1 MTPPPHNHTAKVV
14 KLVFKVG
21 QFDFRVLENHPAGLV
36 LVSPWL
42 LSAVRKP
49 ALASNCCNL
58 KVSKKIMRGTYVYP
72 QGKNDFEECQCV
84 VII

>member
-1 MTPPPHNHTAKVV
+1 MTRVV

-21 QFDFRVLENHPAGLV
+21 QFDFGVLGNCPAGLV

-42 LSAVRKP
+42 LSVVRKP
-49 ALASNCCNL
+49 VLASYHCNL

-72 QGKNDFEECQCV
+72 QGKNDFEKCQCV